1 MTMRDTDREKRA
13 AAEAAVAEVQDGM
26 LVGLGTGSTAAF
38 VIAALGRRCREGLAI
53 RTVAT
58 SLRTEAAASAQG
70 IAVLDF
76 AAVSAI
82 DLAIDGV
89 DEIDPQFR
97 AIKGAG
103 GAMLREK
110 IVAQAAARM
119 IAVCDA
125 GKPVA
130 RLSRGPLPVEVLP
143 FAQAF
148 VAHRIEALGVAAQVR
163 VAAGEGPYR
172 TDQHN
177 LVFDCLLP
185 PALAVE
191 AFAAD
196 IEGLPGVIGHGFFP
210 DEIDAV
216 YVGRGEAVER
226 RERR

>member
-1 MTMRDTDREKRA
+1 
-13 AAEAAVAEVQDGM
+13 M

-38 VIAALGRRCREGLAI
+38 AIAALGRRCREGLAI
-53 RTVAT
+53 RAVAT
-58 SLRTEAAASAQG
+58 SLRTEEAARAEG
-70 IAVLDF
+70 IVVLDF
-76 AAVSAI
+76 AGVSTI

-148 VAHRIEALGVAAQVR
+148 VARRIEALGVAAR
-163 VAAGEGPYR
+163 LRITGADGPYR
-172 TDQHN
+172 TDQGN
-177 LVFDCLLP
+177 LVFDCVLP
-185 PALAVE
+185 ATLAVE
-191 AFAAD
+191 AFAAR
-196 IEGLPGVIGHGFFP
+196 IERLPGVIGHGFFP

-226 RERR
+226 WERR

>member
-1 MTMRDTDREKRA
+1 MTMRNPDREKRA
-13 AAEAAVAEVQDGM
+13 AAEAAVAEVRDGM

-38 VIAALGRRCREGLAI
+38 AIAALGRRCREGLAI
-53 RTVAT
+53 HAVAT
-58 SLRTEAAASAQG
+58 SLRTEAAAQAEG

-76 AAVSAI
+76 ASVPAI

-130 RLSRGPLPVEVLP
+130 RLSQGPLPVEVLP

-148 VAHRIEALGVAAQVR
+148 VAQRIEALGVAAQLR
-163 VAAGEGPYR
+163 VAGGERPYR
-172 TDQHN
+172 TDQGN

-185 PALAVE
+185 SALAVE
-191 AFAAD
+191 AFAAR
-196 IEGLPGVIGHGFFP
+196 IEGLTGVIGHGFFP
-210 DEIDAV
+210 DEIDAI